1 MSGWIF
7 GKSEMSP
14 EPTVDV
20 QLAIF
25 DAGMIGQKERFCHD
39 VKHLAMLGHDHREA
53 LSMCKYSAMSAKV
66 TVVLVPGAWHGAWCF
81 ERVIAALSSRGI
93 AAVAIDRPGH
103 GNSTSPRSDLFG
115 DAECVRFAIDAIDGD
130 VVLVGHS
137 YGGCVIS
144 VAGHDHPAVRH
155 LVYLTAFVPMETE
168 SAMDLVL
175 STPGELS
182 GEDVLVVDDTFT
194 AVVNE
199 RFVGPVFY
207 GDCSAE
213 DQSEAAAQLQPQNM
227 ISLTQ
232 APGVAAWA
240 STPSTF
246 VVCTLDKAIVP
257 ELQHRMAER
266 TTHTVEI
273 EASHSP
279 FWSQP
284 DAVADVL
291 ANVVNSL

>member
-1 MSGWIF
+1 MQVF
-7 GKSEMSP
+7 GY
-14 EPTVDV
+14 
-20 QLAIF
+20 
-25 DAGMIGQKERFCHD
+25 ERP
-39 VKHLAMLGHDHREA
+39 
-53 LSMCKYSAMSAKV
+53 S
-66 TVVLVPGAWHGAWCF
+66 
-81 ERVIAALSSRGI
+81 
-93 AAVAIDRPGH
+93 H

-115 DAECVRFAIDAIDGD
+115 DAECVRLAIDSVKGD

-137 YGGCVIS
+137 YGGNVIT
-144 VAGHDHPAVRH
+144 VAGHDHPAVKH
-155 LVYLTAFVPMETE
+155 LVYLTAFVPLETD
-168 SAMDLVL
+168 SGVDLIL
-175 STPGELS
+175 SMPGDLS
-182 GEDVLVVDDTFT
+182 GPDVLVVDDTFT
-194 AVVNE
+194 SVVNE
-199 RFVGPVFY
+199 RFVGPAFY

-213 DQSEAAAQLQPQNM
+213 DRAAAAAQLQPQNM

-257 ELQHRMAER
+257 ELQRMMAER
-266 TTHTVEI
+266 TTHSVEI

-291 ANVVNSL
+291 AHVVNSL